1 MRFYDKDI
9 MAARPNLAFMPFE
22 SHHRRKPS
30 PRTNF
35 CAASGVLIG
44 RIRNFV
50 ETRTDLVR
58 VQYVRFTRL
67 G

>member
-30 PRTNF
+30 PRTTF
-35 CAASGVLIG
+35 
-44 RIRNFV
+44 
-50 ETRTDLVR
+50 
-58 VQYVRFTRL
+58 
-67 G
+67 